1 MARAAISN
9 LNSSGVSLA
18 GLFETAE
25 HQPFLWEGG
34 RPAAVLIHGFPGT
47 PAEVRKLAHVMQEN
61 EWTVQGLLLPGFG
74 AQFDSLGERRHSEWV
89 ASIRQAVRLL
99 RTDHHPVLAVGFSM
113 GAAAAAVAASEDDG
127 PDGLV
132 LLAPFAG
139 GIGFLG
145 AMFPLMR
152 RIVPVIQPFRL
163 FRLDFSSPDV
173 RQGLANFIP
182 DLDLDDP
189 DVQQAIR
196 EVTLPTASLDELR
209 RLGQAARQAAPAIR
223 VPTLVIQGTQDRVV
237 RPQVT
242 RQLLDRFT
250 SPVRYREVAGAHDL
264 LDAARPAWPAITRA
278 VVDFAEGLARSS
290 PGFFGADASLA

>member
-1 MARAAISN
+1 MARPAISN
-9 LNSSGVSLA
+9 LNASRVSLA

-47 PAEVRKLAHVMQEN
+47 PAEVRKLAHVMHESG
-61 EWTVQGLLLPGFG
+61 WTVQGLLLPGFG
-74 AQFDSLGERRHSEWV
+74 AQFDSLGERRYSEWV
-89 ASIRQAVRLL
+89 AAISQAVRSL
-99 RTDHHPVLAVGFSM
+99 RNDHHPLLVVGFSM
-113 GAAAAAVAASEDDG
+113 GAAAAAVAASEDDS

-145 AMFPLMR
+145 AIFPLMR
-152 RIVPVIQPFRL
+152 RVAPVIQPFRL
-163 FRLDFSSPDV
+163 FRLDFSNPDV

-196 EVTLPTASLDELR
+196 EVTFPTASLDELR
-209 RLGQAARQAAPAIR
+209 LLGQAARRAAAAIR

-237 RPQVT
+237 WPQAT
-242 RQLLDRFT
+242 RQLLDQFT

-264 LDAARPAWPAITRA
+264 LDATRPAWPAICRA
-278 VVDFAEGLARSS
+278 VVDFAQGLAHAERKT
-290 PGFFGADASLA
+290 